1 MGLGFVTLLLLE
13 RESLIPKFLFLFK
26 IDGFASA
33 ADGRDGGGGLGE
45 GECGGLG
52 AGGSPCGGGGT
63 TPRGGGGTGTRPSG
77 GGRGTAGRPPLRLR
91 LRSLL

>member
-26 IDGFASA
+26 IDGLASA

-52 AGGSPCGGGGT
+52 AGGSPCDTYTKDRVFAASSPTINVASRRRVWLQKGK
-63 TPRGGGGTGTRPSG
+63 
-77 GGRGTAGRPPLRLR
+77 RL
-91 LRSLL
+91 

>member
-26 IDGFASA
+26 IDGLGSA

-45 GECGGLG
+45 GDLW
-52 AGGSPCGGGGT
+52 SP
-63 TPRGGGGTGTRPSG
+63 
-77 GGRGTAGRPPLRLR
+77 
-91 LRSLL
+91 